1 MLDSTVLELY
11 NEFNGLDTFK
21 DVSTA
26 VSFLNHLE
34 DAGMIEKLGEE
45 IVSEL
50 TYILNA
56 KQTASYLEGGVN
68 NRITMSIRSAIA
80 SEIDWALDRL
90 IVVSYTEPDILR
102 LTDFPGLLNGLLDLV
117 RDFVDA
123 VNGLPSHEH
132 GALIKGMEGNQRTSI
147 LRRRATEASMVL
159 RNLSGEKLNL
169 KSFSESKRLIAVIV
183 SALEVGNHEDEEKE
197 GSAELR
203 VYLLEVLE
211 FVGEFVSLAL
221 PGRSLSNGR
230 SSQPEDASSP
240 SVRLF
245 PLLVALTT
253 STDRAL
259 VLLAYRCLAALS
271 LNEVSDP
278 VLSLST
284 YNLPQLAVYHLF
296 PHPIHTAIDLLPL
309 ADADISMAALNF
321 IYRHTLLPSNAALFC
336 SRPELIHIL
345 RLVCTK
351 LHIGETKEVLEVV
364 IPMKG
369 AESDHWHSRLPRLH
383 NTAGVPAARELSLKL
398 LPADPLHTVAEPLR
412 TLTW

>member
-1 MLDSTVLELY
+1 
-11 NEFNGLDTFK
+11 
-21 DVSTA
+21 
-26 VSFLNHLE
+26 
-34 DAGMIEKLGEE
+34 
-45 IVSEL
+45 
-50 TYILNA
+50 
-56 KQTASYLEGGVN
+56 
-68 NRITMSIRSAIA
+68 MSIRSGIA

-90 IVVSYTEPDILR
+90 IVVSYTEPDIIR
-102 LTDFPGLLNGLLDLV
+102 LSDFPGLLIGLLDLV

-123 VNGLPSHEH
+123 VHGLPGHEQ
-132 GALIKGMEGNQRTSI
+132 AVLSRAMEGNQRTSI
-147 LRRRATEASMVL
+147 VRRRATEASMVL
-159 RNLSGEKLNL
+159 RNLAGEKLNL
-169 KSFSESKRLIAVIV
+169 KSFSESKKLIAVIA
-183 SALEVGNHEDEEKE
+183 SALEVGAQVDEEKE

-211 FVGEFVSLAL
+211 FVGEFVTLAL

-271 LNEVSDP
+271 LNEVSDS

-284 YNLPQLAVYHLF
+284 YNLPQLAVHHPF
-296 PHPIHTAIDLLPL
+296 PHPIHTAIELLPL
-309 ADADISMAALNF
+309 SDADISMAALNF

-345 RLVCTK
+345 RLICTK
-351 LHIGETKEVLEVV
+351 LHIGETKEVLEVT

-369 AESDHWHSRLPRLH
+369 AESDNWYSKLPQVH
-383 NTAGVPAARELSLKL
+383 KTARAPAAARELSLKL
-398 LPADPLHTVAEPLR
+398 SPADPLHTVAEPLR
-412 TLTW
+412 TLTWYVPFTR